1 MGKFDEKI
9 KKIAEDVLNL
19 EINTILSDNIEGV
32 KMPGPR
38 HALLDIAKGYDL
50 RLTLMGAER
59 MKPPEK
65 HNDFGGWESFHQLR
79 ERANKEILRIEG
91 DKDLNNETRA
101 NLNLLYRIKDKSDQL
116 KGLLAGKNGVWVQ
129 GISREQINENNVNY
143 SLLLSPSELVLIRK
157 AWELGTEEIAMQTVI
172 QLDGDVITRIQR
184 NYADPNPVNVTI
196 HKLHNEGVSKSIFF
210 WKELIG
216 IIGDFFNLI
225 FKVFFRK

>member
-1 MGKFDEKI
+1 MGKFEEKI
-9 KKIAEDVLNL
+9 KKIAEDVLSL
-19 EINTILSDNIEGV
+19 EINTILSDNIEGI
-32 KMPGPR
+32 KMPDPR

-50 RLTLMGAER
+50 RLTFIGAER
-59 MKPPEK
+59 MKLPEK
-65 HNDFGGWESFHQLR
+65 HNDFGGWEAFHQLR

-101 NLNLLYRIKDKSDQL
+101 NLNILYRIKDKSDQI
-116 KGLLAGKNGVWVQ
+116 KGLLAGKNSVWVQ
-129 GISREQINENNVNY
+129 GLSREQINENNVKY
-143 SLLLSPSELVLIRK
+143 SLPLSPSELVLIRK

-184 NYADPNPVNVTI
+184 NYATPDHVNETI